1 MMIMRRR
8 TCALAVIFIFV
19 LLSVSFGEEATAP
32 LQIGEQDSAP
42 LTLQESIEIALQKS
56 PTLQAAQG
64 AIKEAKYRRLAAV
77 SDFLPQASTQYSY
90 TRLDENPTMSIPI
103 PPTPTT
109 VTIGSK
115 DIYTWT
121 STVTQP
127 VFTGGALINSYLLAK
142 LGVDTAK
149 VEFERAKLD
158 LILQVKEAYYGV
170 LTAEKGVEVAE
181 QTVQQLE
188 SNLTVAQAF
197 FDVGITAK
205 NDLLQVEV
213 SMAQARQYLI
223 RARNGLEIARVV
235 FNTLLRRDIN
245 EDVSLVETLEYTPM
259 MVDADRFIEEAF
271 RERPEIKA
279 AELGIKSAKKGVG
292 LAASGLFPQAS
303 IVFSY
308 ERQGDDYSVSGS
320 QYEPDEDSWYVMAV
334 AQWNVWDWGKTVWGV
349 GENKAKVFQAECAF
363 EEIKDGVRLE
373 ITEASLRVME
383 AEQNIK
389 VAETALGQAE
399 ENFRINEERYKGQVA
414 TSTDVIDALT
424 LLTQARTNYYTALSD
439 YNVARARLWKAMGKR

>member
-56 PTLQAAQG
+56 PTLKAAQG
-64 AIKEAKYRRLAAV
+64 AIKEAKFRRLGAV
-77 SDFLPQASTQYSY
+77 SDFLPQVGTQYSY
-90 TRLDENPTMSIPI
+90 TRLDENPTMSIPPN
-103 PPTPTT
+103 PPLI
-109 VTIGSK
+109 IGSK
-115 DIYTWT
+115 DIYNWQN
-121 STVTQP
+121 TVTQP

-149 VEFERAKLD
+149 VEFERTKLD
-158 LILQVKEAYYGV
+158 LILNVKEAYYGV

-181 QTVQQLE
+181 QTVEQLE

-197 FDVGITAK
+197 FEVGMTPK

-223 RARNGLEIARVV
+223 MAQNGLEVACAV

-245 EDVSLVETLEYTPM
+245 EDVSLVEVLEYVPM
-259 MVDADRFIEEAF
+259 IVDENAFAEEAY
-271 RERPEIKA
+271 RERAELRA
-279 AELGIKSAKKGVG
+279 AELGVKSAKKGVG

-303 IVFSY
+303 IVFTY

-320 QYEPDEDSWYVMAV
+320 RYEPDKDSWYVMGV
-334 AQWNVWDWGKTVWGV
+334 AQWNVWDWGKTLWGV
-349 GENKAKVFQAECAF
+349 GENKAKVFQAECAL

-373 ITEASLRVME
+373 VKEASLRVME
-383 AEQNIK
+383 AEQNIQ
-389 VAETALGQAE
+389 VAETAVSQAE

-414 TSTDVIDALT
+414 TSTDVLDALT
-424 LLTQARTNYYTALSD
+424 LLTQARTNYYSALSD
-439 YNVARARLWKAMGKR
+439 YNVARARLRRAMGKR